1 MQLCYLLG
9 ALENTVVVMD
19 VTTVSGFMR
28 MKYLFFFFLFKYPL
42 ITQMRR
48 NRGIR
53 HTFFVSFIAA
63 S

>member
-28 MKYLFFFFLFKYPL
+28 MKYLVVFQISP
-42 ITQMRR
+42 
-48 NRGIR
+48 N
-53 HTFFVSFIAA
+53 HTNEKE
-63 S
+63 

>member
-28 MKYLFFFFLFKYPL
+28 MKYLFFFFFQISPNHMNEKE
-42 ITQMRR
+42 
-48 NRGIR
+48 
-53 HTFFVSFIAA
+53 
-63 S
+63 